1 MAPLTAKKNGKK
13 HALNAKDSKVSKKA
27 KATPVEPSS
36 EEEIP
41 SSSEDENVLD
51 GALSSDGSES
61 EDELDQSSEQD
72 EVDSESDG
80 DQDELDESDESD
92 DEQDEVDGSGDEPGE
107 TSKEGASTNG
117 PGQHAEQRKLLKERK
132 MQRKSGAEVQ
142 QIKSLW
148 ERLRVNNP
156 PPPKEVRD
164 KLANEVW
171 ELSKDCISDLVMKH
185 DASRVVQTLVKYSS
199 KERRDQVVNALK
211 GKYYVLATSS
221 YGKYLLIKLL
231 HYGSKQSRQVI
242 IDELHG
248 SLRKLMRHREGAYV
262 VEDLYVLYA
271 SHDQR
276 QQMIREFWGAEYAV
290 FRDAHK
296 DLTLEQV
303 CETSAEKKNIISK
316 NLIGTISAS
325 VEKGSSGFQIL
336 HAAMREYVKIA
347 SDKEIS
353 EFIEVLEDKYAELV
367 HTPEGAEVACTLIAK
382 ATAKERKTIIKNL
395 KDHADNLIRNEY
407 GNTVFTT
414 ALICVDDTV
423 MMFKSFGPAVKDN
436 LHNIVVDKFGRRPFL
451 YIILGLDGKY
461 FSPLVKKEIQKYVEL
476 SKNTSKKPFEQRRKE
491 LLGKFAPLY
500 LSTIVKSYDSILEET
515 LGCQFVN
522 EVLVNDELY
531 EQLSEKD
538 KQTHQEIVDTIVTY
552 FKGDISEESHPIH
565 RPFSV
570 RLLKSLIQ
578 GGKWNAKEKTVEPL
592 QSVKGLGPD
601 FAQKFY
607 EDIIDE
613 TNLLDWINNADSSFT
628 IVALYEALSNVGN
641 KKFTKDLKKVS
652 KKIDRDNTANK
663 GALLLRKLMDAK
675 K

>member
-1 MAPLTAKKNGKK
+1 MAPIIAKKNGKK
-13 HALNAKDSKVSKKA
+13 HALNSKDIKTTKKA
-27 KATPVEPSS
+27 KVVADPSS
-36 EEEIP
+36 DESAGQST
-41 SSSEDENVLD
+41 SSAEDDDDLDDVLD
-51 GALSSDGSES
+51 GAISSEES
-61 EDELDQSSEQD
+61 ADEDELDHI
-72 EVDSESDG
+72 SDK
-80 DQDELDESDESD
+80 DELDEESASENGEEAD
-92 DEQDEVDGSGDEPGE
+92 DAGE
-107 TSKEGASTNG
+107 GAEDKEGTSSSG
-117 PGQHAEQRKLLKERK
+117 PGQHTEQRKLLKERK
-132 MQRKSGAEVQ
+132 MQRKSGTEVQ

-156 PPPKEVRD
+156 PVPKPVRE

-231 HYGSKQSRQVI
+231 HYGSKQSRQLI

-271 SHDQR
+271 SHEQK

-303 CETSAEKKNIISK
+303 CESSAEKKNIITK
-316 NLIGTISAS
+316 NLIGTITAS
-325 VEKGSSGFQIL
+325 VDKGSTGFQIL
-336 HAAMREYVKIA
+336 HAAMRDYVRIA
-347 SDKEIS
+347 GDKEIS
-353 EFIEVLEDKYAELV
+353 EFIEVLEDKFAELV
-367 HTPEGAEVACTLIAK
+367 HTPEGAEVACTLLAK
-382 ATAKERKTIIKNL
+382 ATAKERKSIIKNL
-395 KDHADNLIRNEY
+395 KDHADKLIRNET
-407 GNTVFTT
+407 GNTVFVT
-414 ALICVDDTV
+414 ALMCVDDTV
-423 MMFKSFGPAVKDN
+423 LMFKSFGPTIKEN
-436 LHNIVVDKFGRRPFL
+436 LQNIIVDKFGRRPFQ
-451 YIILGLDGKY
+451 YILLGLDGKY
-461 FSPLVKKEIQKYVEL
+461 FSPIVKKELQKYIEL
-476 SKNTSKKPFEQRRKE
+476 SKNTSKKPFDQRRKE
-491 LLGKFAPLY
+491 LLNKFAPMY
-500 LSTIVKSYDSILEET
+500 LSTISKHYSIILEET

-522 EVLVNDELY
+522 EVLVNDELFEELG
-531 EQLSEKD
+531 EQD
-538 KQTHQEIVDTIVTY
+538 KQRHQEIIDSIVTY
-552 FKGDISEESHPIH
+552 YKGDVSEETHPIH

-592 QSVKGLGPD
+592 QSVQGLGAD

-628 IVALYEALSNVGN
+628 IVALYESLSKSGN
-641 KKFTKDLKKVS
+641 KKFVKDLKKVA
-652 KKIDRDNTANK
+652 KKIDQSNEKNK
-663 GALLLRKLMDAK
+663 GARLLVKLMNNKA
-675 K
+675 